1 MINVRINPTGVE
13 KEYLACLNTCFPGWG
28 DERTFNWYFQRET
41 PWPRPDLIVF
51 ENEGRIVAGSAV
63 SYRSVALA
71 NGATVLVG
79 IMTGSW
85 TLPDVRRQGFFSK
98 MIEESNQLAAGKN
111 SALLLAFVRE
121 NNPSCRR
128 LAQAGACLFPTWYL
142 SSNSESQTCLSDA
155 AMRRVSQNGPIV
167 DALFE
172 RRSEL
177 TRNSSHFTYPSVAD
191 FKSQFLERPG
201 GRVNIVRDQQGNLG
215 VVESSGDAD
224 VLQLF
229 LPAPQHPDVLT
240 APASVVASAVSRK
253 RRSFFFSS
261 NPIAADLAAQLGL
274 NCEPGYL
281 AALISDFPSLCG
293 AFPDNDV
300 APLTEDPGVLTRPG
314 SPWFL
319 GPWQIAGGDRA

>member
-13 KEYLACLNTCFPGWG
+13 KEYLACLNTCFPDWG
-28 DERTFNWYFQRET
+28 DERTFNWYFRRET

-51 ENEGRIVAGSAV
+51 ENEGRMVAGSAV

-71 NGATVLVG
+71 NGATVQAG

-85 TLPDVRRQGFFSK
+85 TLPEVRRQGFFTR
-98 MIEESNQLAAGKN
+98 MIEESNRLAAGKN

-128 LAQAGACLFPTWYL
+128 LAQAGASLFPTWYL
-142 SSNSESQTCLSDA
+142 SSKSHSQTGLSDA
-155 AMRRVSQNGPIV
+155 AMMRVSQSEPSV

-172 RRSEL
+172 RRSGL
-177 TRNSSHFTYPSVAD
+177 ARNSSHFAYASVAD

-201 GRVNIVRDQQGNLG
+201 GRVNILRDQQDNLS

-229 LPAPQHPDVLT
+229 LPTPEHSDVLT
-240 APASVVASAVSRK
+240 ASATVLASAVSRK
-253 RRSFFFSS
+253 RRFFFFSS
-261 NPIAADLAAQLGL
+261 DPLAADLAQRLGL
-274 NCEPGYL
+274 SCEPGYL
-281 AALISDFPSLCG
+281 AALISNFRSLCG
-293 AFPDNDV
+293 AFPDND
-300 APLTEDPGVLTRPG
+300 AAALEDTGVLTRPG